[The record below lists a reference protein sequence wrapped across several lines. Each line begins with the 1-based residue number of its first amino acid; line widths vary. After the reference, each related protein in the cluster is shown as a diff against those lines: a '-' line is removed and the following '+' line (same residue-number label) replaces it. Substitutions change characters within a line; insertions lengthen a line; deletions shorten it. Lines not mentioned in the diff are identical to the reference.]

1 MESEY
6 GAEKEFE
13 TMIFNPEIEL
23 MSRED
28 MQNLQLKR
36 LRQTVEYVYERVP
49 MYRER
54 LDAMG
59 VKPEDI
65 QSLADVRKLPFTV
78 KDDLRDHYPYGLFA
92 VPMSEVVRI
101 HASSGTTGRPTV
113 VGYTEQDIEMWSE
126 CVARLAAAGGATRED
141 IAQISFGYGLFTGAL
156 GLHQGLARL
165 GAAVVPISSGN
176 TERQINLMADFG
188 STVLVATPS
197 YALYMAEVAEK
208 MGMMDKIRL
217 RVGLFGAEGST
228 EEMRA
233 ELERRWGIVATEN
246 YGMSE
251 LVGPGV
257 AGECTEKTGM
267 HINEDYFLC
276 EIVDPHT
283 GEPVPDGE
291 WGELVVTPL
300 AKQALPLLRYR
311 THDITRFLTD
321 PCPCGRTSRRIQK
334 IAGRSDDMLIIRGVN
349 VFPSQIESVL
359 IGMEGVGPH
368 YEIVVTRKGFMDQ
381 IEVKVELTDAKLLD
395 AYGELE
401 ALTKKI
407 HDKLKVVLQIDA
419 KVTLVS
425 PNTLKRFEG
434 KAKRVTDLRG

>member
-1 MESEY
+1 
-6 GAEKEFE
+6 
-13 TMIFNPEIEL
+13 MIFNPAIET
-23 MSRED
+23 MERSE
-28 MQNLQLKR
+28 MEALQLKR
-36 LRQTVEYVYERVP
+36 LQETVAYVYERVP
-49 MYRER
+49 MYRDR
-54 LDAMG
+54 LDEMG
-59 VKPEDI
+59 VKPSDI
-65 QSLADVRKLPFTV
+65 KTLADIRKLPFTV
-78 KDDLRDHYPYGLFA
+78 KDDLRDNYPYGLFA
-92 VPMSEVVRI
+92 VPMSEVVRV

-113 VGYTEQDIEMWSE
+113 VGYTADDIEMWSE
-126 CVARLAAAGGATRED
+126 CVARLCAAGGATRED
-141 IAQISFGYGLFTGAL
+141 IAQISFGYGLFTGAF
-156 GLHQGLARL
+156 GLHQGLAKV

-176 TERQINLMADFG
+176 TERQINLMSDFG

-208 MGMMDKIRL
+208 MGMMDKIKL

-233 ELERRWGIVATEN
+233 ELEKRWGIVATEN

-251 LVGPGV
+251 LIGPGV
-257 AGECTEKTGM
+257 SGECTEKTGM
-267 HINEDYFLC
+267 HINEDYFYC
-276 EIVDPHT
+276 EIVNPET

-311 THDITRFLTD
+311 THDITRLIREK
-321 PCPCGRTSRRIQK
+321 CPCGRTTTRMQK

-359 IGMEGVGPH
+359 IGMKEIAPH
-368 YEIVVTRKGFMDQ
+368 YEIVVTRKGYLDQ
-381 IEVKVELTDAKLLD
+381 IEVKVELHDASLLD
-395 AYGELE
+395 SYGELE
-401 ALTKKI
+401 KLQKTI
-407 HDKLKVVLQIDA
+407 HDKLKVILQIDA

-434 KAKRVTDLRG
+434 KAKRVTDLRDVK